1 MKKLRITVGNKSY
14 DVTVEDLTEAD
25 SFPSPTAHHH
35 SHPSTSALPQQ
46 ALPRTAARPQ
56 LPVDSGAVTSPMAG
70 AIVSVLVKQGDA
82 VTQGQALVVLEAMKM
97 ENQITAPAAGTVK
110 SVDVAAGESVAEG
123 HVLLVLE

>member
-14 DVTVEDLTEAD
+14 DVTVEDLTEANT
-25 SFPSPTAHHH
+25 FPSPAAHVHTH
-35 SHPSTSALPQQ
+35 APISAPQQ
-46 ALPRTAARPQ
+46 AAPRTAARPQ

-110 SVDVAAGESVAEG
+110 SVAVAAGESVAEG